1 MAKRRVATA
10 AAAIV
15 FTTTAPALAA
25 PQWTA
30 GWQTGVCGLSEGTSW
45 GWKDT
50 CWFNALYADVLF
62 GRGRS
67 TDWGIGP
74 HIEAATA
81 GFSDVRL
88 GGGAT
93 VQIPFT
99 EHLGT
104 TLSVSGLA
112 MEGDGWA
119 PGIGSTF
126 FIGSR
131 NYNFHSNYGIA
142 AGIVLGMQ
150 RRFGARAETTWIAAA
165 QIDLELVAMPFMLL
179 YGATK

>member
-1 MAKRRVATA
+1 MS
-10 AAAIV
+10 AAILMAV
-15 FTTTAPALAA
+15 GAAVTTSAPADAS
-25 PQWTA
+25 PQWTV
-30 GWQTGVCGLSEGTSW
+30 GWQTGVCGLSKAATW

-62 GRGRS
+62 GRKRS

-74 HIEAATA
+74 HVEAATA

-93 VQIPFT
+93 VQIPLT

-104 TLSVSGLA
+104 TLAVSGLA
-112 MEGDGWA
+112 MEGNGWS

-131 NYNFHSNYGIA
+131 NFNFHSHYGLA
-142 AGIVLGMQ
+142 AGLVLGMQ
-150 RRFGARAETTWIAAA
+150 RRFGVQAETTWIAAA
-165 QIDLELVAMPFMLL
+165 QIDLQLLAMPFLLL

>member
-1 MAKRRVATA
+1 MPTACAAGALMAAVT
-10 AAAIV
+10 V
-15 FTTTAPALAA
+15 GTPAVAA

-30 GWQTGVCGLSEGTSW
+30 GWQTGACGLSKGSSW
-45 GWKDT
+45 GWKST

-62 GRGRS
+62 GRERS

-93 VQIPFT
+93 LQIPLT

-112 MEGDGWA
+112 MEGNGWS
-119 PGIGSTF
+119 PGIGSTL

-131 NYNFHSNYGIA
+131 NYNFHSVYGLT
-142 AGIVLGMQ
+142 AGLVLGMQ
-150 RRFGARAETTWIAAA
+150 RRFGDHAETTWIAAA
-165 QIDLELVAMPFMLL
+165 QIDLQLLAMPFLLL
-179 YGATK
+179 YGAMK